1 MPQPNLSTELLRTF
15 ITVVDEDGF
24 IRAAERL
31 HKTQSTISQ
40 QVRRLEQELGVELFR
55 SEGRKRVLT
64 STGETMLG
72 YARQMLALQDDALAA
87 ITEQSAEGEL
97 RIGVSLSLTESM
109 LPSILAR
116 FKRHNPGIRLNV
128 QTDYSNSVCQDY
140 DNEQY
145 DLALILRR
153 DRSQIKGELLGYEQL
168 IWIGP
173 AGYQWSKNRPLP
185 LVLLNEPCL
194 FREATLG
201 ALSATALSW
210 RTVYS
215 TTSFT
220 SLMAAVRADLGITV
234 RTQGALAEGT
244 ENIGSRLGLP
254 ELPPVYIELRH
265 HTKVPGCEQLAQLIR
280 HERLQAL

>member
-1 MPQPNLSTELLRTF
+1 MPYPNLTTELLRTF
-15 ITVVDEDGF
+15 VTVVDEAGF

-31 HKTQSTISQ
+31 HKTQSTVSQ
-40 QVRRLEQELGVELFR
+40 QIRRMEQELGVDLFR

-64 STGETMLG
+64 PSGETMLG
-72 YARQMLALQDDALAA
+72 YARQLLSLQEDALAA
-87 ITEQSAEGEL
+87 ITEQSAQGEL

-128 QTDYSNSVCQDY
+128 QTDYSNSVCEDY
-140 DNEQY
+140 DQDQY

-153 DRSQIKGELLGYEQL
+153 DRTQVKGELLGYEPL
-168 IWIGP
+168 VWIGP

-185 LVLLNEPCL
+185 LVLLNTPCL
-194 FREATLG
+194 FREATMQ
-201 ALSATALSW
+201 ALDSTDISW
-210 RTVYS
+210 RTEYS

-220 SLMAAVRADLGITV
+220 SLMAAVRAELGVTV
-234 RTQGALAEGT
+234 RAQGALTDGM

-254 ELPPVYIELRH
+254 ELPPVYIELRYRP
-265 HTKVPGCEQLAQLIR
+265 HTPGCEQLAQLIR
-280 HERLQAL
+280 HEPLQAW

>member
-15 ITVVDEDGF
+15 TAVVDEGGF
-24 IRAAERL
+24 IRAAARL
-31 HKTQSTISQ
+31 HKTQSTVSQ
-40 QVRRLEQELGVELFR
+40 QIRRLEQELGVELFR
-55 SEGRKRVLT
+55 SEGRKRALT
-64 STGETMLG
+64 PTGETMLG
-72 YARQMLALQDDALAA
+72 YARQMLSLQEDALAA

-153 DRSQIKGELLGYEQL
+153 DRSQVKGELLGYEPL

-185 LVLLNEPCL
+185 LVLLNVPCL
-194 FREATLG
+194 FREATLS
-201 ALSATALSW
+201 ALDSTAISW

-220 SLMAAVRADLGITV
+220 SLMAAVRAGLGVTV
-234 RTQGALAEGT
+234 RTQGALAEST

-254 ELPPVYIELRH
+254 ELPPVYIELRYH
-265 HTKVPGCEQLAQLIR
+265 PHTPGCEQLAQLIR
-280 HERLQAL
+280 HEPLQAW

>member
-40 QVRRLEQELGVELFR
+40 QVRRLEQELGVDLFR

-72 YARQMLALQDDALAA
+72 YARQMLALQDDAFAA

-153 DRSQIKGELLGYEQL
+153 ERSQVKGELLGYEQL

-201 ALSATALSW
+201 ALSGTPLSW

-220 SLMAAVRADLGITV
+220 SLMAAVRADLGVTV

-244 ENIGSRLGLP
+244 ESIGSRLGLP

-280 HERLQAL
+280 HERLLAL

>member
-1 MPQPNLSTELLRTF
+1 MPQPNLTTDLLRTF

-55 SEGRKRVLT
+55 TEGRKRVLT
-64 STGETMLG
+64 PTGETMLG
-72 YARQMLALQDDALAA
+72 YARQMLALQEDALAA

-128 QTDYSNSVCQDY
+128 QTDYSNSVSQDY
-140 DNEQY
+140 DDEKY

-153 DRSQIKGELLGYEQL
+153 DRSQVKG
-168 IWIGP
+168 
-173 AGYQWSKNRPLP
+173 SCS
-185 LVLLNEPCL
+185 V
-194 FREATLG
+194 
-201 ALSATALSW
+201 
-210 RTVYS
+210 
-215 TTSFT
+215 TS
-220 SLMAAVRADLGITV
+220 R
-234 RTQGALAEGT
+234 
-244 ENIGSRLGLP
+244 
-254 ELPPVYIELRH
+254 
-265 HTKVPGCEQLAQLIR
+265 
-280 HERLQAL
+280 

>member
-1 MPQPNLSTELLRTF
+1 
-15 ITVVDEDGF
+15 VVDEDGF

-31 HKTQSTISQ
+31 HKTQSTVSQ
-40 QVRRLEQELGVELFR
+40 QVRRLEQELDVAHFR
-55 SEGRKRVLT
+55 TEGRKRVLT

-72 YARQMLALQDDALAA
+72 YARQLLALQEDALAA

-116 FKRHNPGIRLNV
+116 FKQHNPGIRLNV
-128 QTDYSNSVCQDY
+128 QTDYSNSVCEDY
-140 DNEQY
+140 DDEQY

-153 DRSQIKGELLGYEQL
+153 DRSQVRGELLGYEQL

-185 LVLLNEPCL
+185 LVLLNVPCL
-194 FREATLG
+194 FREATLQ
-201 ALSATALSW
+201 ALDATNISW

-220 SLMAAVRADLGITV
+220 SLMAAVRAGLGVTV
-234 RTQGALAEGT
+234 RTQGALAEGM
-244 ENIGSRLGLP
+244 ESIGSQLGLP
-254 ELPPVYIELRH
+254 ELPPVYIELRYRS
-265 HTKVPGCEQLAQLIR
+265 KVPGCEQLAQLIR
-280 HERLQAL
+280 HERLQAW

>member
-55 SEGRKRVLT
+55 TEGRKRVLT
-64 STGETMLG
+64 PTGETMLG
-72 YARQMLALQDDALAA
+72 YARQMLALQEDALAA
-87 ITEQSAEGEL
+87 ITEQNAEGEL

-128 QTDYSNSVCQDY
+128 QTDYSNSLSQDY
-140 DNEQY
+140 DDEKY

-153 DRSQIKGELLGYEQL
+153 DRSQVKGELLGYEPL

-173 AGYQWSKNRPLP
+173 AGYQWSRNRPLP
-185 LVLLNEPCL
+185 LVLLNVPCL
-194 FREATLG
+194 FREATLS
-201 ALSATALSW
+201 ALDSTRISW

-220 SLMAAVRADLGITV
+220 SLMAAVRAGLGVTV

-254 ELPPVYIELRH
+254 ELPPVYIELRYH
-265 HTKVPGCEQLAQLIR
+265 PNTPGCEQLAQLIR
-280 HERLQAL
+280 HEPLQAC

>member
-40 QVRRLEQELGVELFR
+40 QVRRLEQELGVDLFR

-72 YARQMLALQDDALAA
+72 YARQMLALQDDAFAA

-140 DNEQY
+140 DDEQY

-153 DRSQIKGELLGYEQL
+153 DRSQVKGELLGYEQL

-201 ALSATALSW
+201 ALSGTALSW

-220 SLMAAVRADLGITV
+220 SLMAAVRADLGVTV

-244 ENIGSRLGLP
+244 ESIGSRLGLP

-280 HERLQAL
+280 HERLLAL

>member
-1 MPQPNLSTELLRTF
+1 MPHPNLSTELLRTF
-15 ITVVDEDGF
+15 VTVVDEDGF

-31 HKTQSTISQ
+31 HKTQSTVSQ
-40 QVRRLEQELGVELFR
+40 QVRRLEQELDVALFR
-55 SEGRKRVLT
+55 TEGRKRVLT

-72 YARQMLALQDDALAA
+72 YARQLLALQEDALAA

-116 FKRHNPGIRLNV
+116 FKQHNPGIRLNV

-140 DNEQY
+140 DDEQY

-153 DRSQIKGELLGYEQL
+153 DRSQVRGELLGYEPL

-185 LVLLNEPCL
+185 LVLLNVPCL
-194 FREATLG
+194 FREATLQ
-201 ALSATALSW
+201 ALDATDISW

-220 SLMAAVRADLGITV
+220 SLMAAVRAGLGVTV
-234 RTQGALAEGT
+234 RTQGALTEGMD
-244 ENIGSRLGLP
+244 NIGSRLGLP
-254 ELPPVYIELRH
+254 ELPPVYIELRY
-265 HTKVPGCEQLAQLIR
+265 HTNTPGCEQLAQLIR
-280 HERLQAL
+280 HERLQAW

>member
-15 ITVVDEDGF
+15 VTVVDEDGF

-31 HKTQSTISQ
+31 HKTQSTVSQ
-40 QVRRLEQELGVELFR
+40 QVRRLEQELDVALFR
-55 SEGRKRVLT
+55 TEGRKRVLT

-72 YARQMLALQDDALAA
+72 YARQLLALQEDALAA

-116 FKRHNPGIRLNV
+116 FKQHNPGIRLNV
-128 QTDYSNSVCQDY
+128 QTDYSNSVCEDY
-140 DNEQY
+140 DDEQY

-153 DRSQIKGELLGYEQL
+153 DRSQVRGELLGYEQL

-185 LVLLNEPCL
+185 LVLLNVPCL
-194 FREATLG
+194 FREATLQ
-201 ALSATALSW
+201 ALDATNISW

-220 SLMAAVRADLGITV
+220 SLMAAVQAGLGVTV
-234 RTQGALAEGT
+234 RTQGALAEGM
-244 ENIGSRLGLP
+244 ESIGSQLGLP
-254 ELPPVYIELRH
+254 ELPPVYIELRYRS
-265 HTKVPGCEQLAQLIR
+265 KAPGCEQLAQLIR
-280 HERLQAL
+280 HERLQAW